1 MGLGA
6 PAISTNQKRE
16 ASGSPGPPFLLTS
29 AAEGLSVDP
38 VTGKIVL
45 GTDGSI
51 TPPPDKFTTARIIE
65 SSNFQMVLQ
74 DTTSGGPGQGS
85 FNSIGSD
92 RILTSSG
99 NGNVGLQAIFGNTQL
114 QFNLFDF
121 QTLKPQL
128 GLASGFNDVVIRNED
143 GILFFDCAAQTLSMR
158 MDLVAYQFIIAPTAV
173 PSNGRTLQVNG
184 NVSILTDFTIVGLDF
199 PNTPAQTSSD
209 ISTALAIGS
218 LPGDVVMLGVDP
230 GSVMPNSSFT
240 AWISAADTVTVRFN
254 NYSAAAQDP
263 PAGNFKVSVIKMA

>member
-16 ASGSPGPPFLLTS
+16 ASGTPGPPFALTS

-45 GTDGSI
+45 GTDGTYG
-51 TPPPDKFTTARIIE
+51 TPDQFTVTRIME
-65 SSNFQMVLQ
+65 VSNHLMFLQ
-74 DTTSGGPGQGS
+74 DTTSGGPGLNS
-85 FNSIGSD
+85 FMSIGSD
-92 RILTSSG
+92 RILGNSG
-99 NGNVGLQAIFGNTQL
+99 NGNVGIQAIFGNTQL
-114 QFNLFDF
+114 QFNLYDF

-128 GLASGFNDVVIRNED
+128 GLATGFNDVNLRNED

-199 PNTPAQTSSD
+199 PNTAAQTSSD
-209 ISTALAIGS
+209 ISSALAIGS

-230 GSVMPNSSFT
+230 ASVLPNSTFT
-240 AWISAADTVTVRFN
+240 AWISAPDTVTVRFN